1 MAEVSD
7 KEYMLMKK
15 VAKAMILT
23 RHHIT
28 YGPGNASESLDGSE
42 GRSWAGTEVG
52 RKVLQYEIKGSRDN
66 NHPYMKDIKND
77 WQKVWD
83 CMMTFLWTYYCEAG
97 NCSDHQEVCAC
108 YLRET
113 CPGEKITFGSHTED
127 HYFCVIGDNPKA
139 KRAIIADP
147 WCVKTQPVLLEDCI
161 WWDKDYGTIKQYIM
175 GDGVSTDCIQPDLL
189 KKPAG
194 IVNIKCKQRLKEE
207 MKRWNDTIG
216 PNHDDDLDTEGYL
229 NYFNYNFV
237 VEEGKKIDYIP
248 KSVAAAKEAS
258 KYWTSVR
265 KVLKIAG
272 SHYNSRLP
280 KLRGWKEIKAKR
292 ERVEIKKLK

>member
-23 RHHIT
+23 RHHII
-28 YGPGNASESLDGSE
+28 YGTGNASESLDGS
-42 GRSWAGTEVG
+42 
-52 RKVLQYEIKGSRDN
+52 
-66 NHPYMKDIKND
+66 
-77 WQKVWD
+77 
-83 CMMTFLWTYYCEAG
+83 
-97 NCSDHQEVCAC
+97 
-108 YLRET
+108 
-113 CPGEKITFGSHTED
+113 
-127 HYFCVIGDNPKA
+127 
-139 KRAIIADP
+139 
-147 WCVKTQPVLLEDCI
+147 
-161 WWDKDYGTIKQYIM
+161 
-175 GDGVSTDCIQPDLL
+175 
-189 KKPAG
+189 
-194 IVNIKCKQRLKEE
+194 
-207 MKRWNDTIG
+207 
-216 PNHDDDLDTEGYL
+216 
-229 NYFNYNFV
+229 
-237 VEEGKKIDYIP
+237 EGKKIDYIP